1 MSKFHSP
8 NYHLQ
13 SFAAYFKAVHHI
25 IIFFVDQRHDHARSF
40 LFILSRA
47 FALSRANYNLSQY
60 NETLNTPSFPCKL
73 LLSVIQ
79 SLSRLLPK
87 LWTTFQTKYCIEVP
101 HFVKHQ
107 CVHLLILF
115 LVAESFLLPC
125 YCVRKW
131 HLVNKNA
138 RLLFR
143 FTLTAAAGEM
153 DWLFILKFYPPLV
166 C

>member
-1 MSKFHSP
+1 M
-8 NYHLQ
+8 Q
-13 SFAAYFKAVHHI
+13 I
-25 IIFFVDQRHDHARSF
+25 
-40 LFILSRA
+40 
-47 FALSRANYNLSQY
+47 ALKWSAGVER
-60 NETLNTPSFPCKL
+60 T
-73 LLSVIQ
+73 VIQ

-115 LVAESFLLPC
+115 LVAESLLLPC

-143 FTLTAAAGEM
+143 FTLAAAAGEM